1 MATQRWVAIS
11 HLRAH
16 MIERWYVFLFLGAR
30 TSASSYPHSGTRLER
45 VTDFTGHA
53 PGGREYRRLLI
64 GLFFGGVATFAQL
77 YATQAV
83 LPAIA
88 RDVPTTPSAA
98 ALTVSASTLGL
109 AVAVIPWS
117 IVADRFGRVPAMTI
131 GLIAA
136 TILGGVTPLAHDLGI
151 LLALR
156 LLEGVALGAVPAV
169 ALAYLSEEIDARYV
183 AAAAG
188 SYIAGTTV
196 GGLSGRVVS
205 GWVAEAVGWRW
216 GVASVVLLCVIS
228 AVLFLTLV
236 PASRGFVPGR
246 LRATPGPSV
255 RRRLWFTLRSPV
267 QLALYAQGFLLMG
280 AFVAVYNYL
289 GFHLIA
295 PPFSLAPAVVTP
307 LFLAYLAGTLSSP
320 RAGALA
326 VRHGRLPVLL
336 VCSTVMAAG
345 AALMFVPAVVSVVVG
360 LVAFTAGFFGAHAV
374 ASGWTPVAA
383 HPEAR
388 AQASSLY
395 YLGYYAGSSL
405 FGWALGVVFG
415 TAGWGWF
422 LGAVMAMCALAMAL
436 AVGALRPW
444 SSPAR

>member
-1 MATQRWVAIS
+1 MSDFAG
-11 HLRAH
+11 HLPGSRA
-16 MIERWYVFLFLGAR
+16 
-30 TSASSYPHSGTRLER
+30 
-45 VTDFTGHA
+45 
-53 PGGREYRRLLI
+53 YRRLLV

-77 YATQAV
+77 YSTQAL

-88 RDVPTTPSAA
+88 TDVGTPPAGA

-109 AVAVIPWS
+109 AAAVIPWS
-117 IVADRFGRVPAMTI
+117 IVADRVGRVPAMAI

-136 TILGGVTPLAHDLGI
+136 TAFGALTPLAHDI
-151 LLALR
+151 AVLLVLR
-156 LLEGVALGAVPAV
+156 LLEGAALGAVPAV
-169 ALAYLSEEIDARYV
+169 ALAYLSEEVDARHV

-205 GWVAEAVGWRW
+205 GWVGEAAGWRW
-216 GVASVVLLCVIS
+216 GVASVVLLCVVA

-236 PASRGFVPGR
+236 PAARGFVPGR
-246 LRATPGPSV
+246 RRAVRGPSIL
-255 RRRLWFTLRSPV
+255 RRLGVNLRSPV

-289 GFHLIA
+289 GFHLSA
-295 PPFSLAPAVVTP
+295 PPFSLASALITL
-307 LFLAYLAGTLSSP
+307 LFLAYLAGTVSSP

-326 VRHGRLPVLL
+326 VRYGRLPVLL
-336 VCSTVMAAG
+336 VGTTVMAVG
-345 AALMFVPAVVSVVVG
+345 AALMLVPAVIAVLAG
-360 LVAFTAGFFGAHAV
+360 LLAFTAGFFAAHAV

-383 HPEAR
+383 VPEAR

-415 TAGWGWF
+415 NAGWGWF
-422 LGAVMAMCALAMAL
+422 VATVLAMCAGAL
-436 AVGALRPW
+436 ALALGALPRGGRAD
-444 SSPAR
+444 ARA